1 MTLATDI
8 ASDMVQFDGLETVTL
23 YDQSANTSDASVS
36 ALRRALSHREVQLN
50 GPVGIES
57 SDVAFHIQVN
67 TTAIVPVPG
76 DTITDS
82 GSTVFSILSVS
93 KDALGTRFRCLCRQQ
108 V

>member
-8 ASDMVQFDGLETVTL
+8 ASDMATFDGLETVTL
-23 YDQSANTSDASVS
+23 YDQSANTSDTSVS

-50 GPVGIES
+50 GPIGIEP
-57 SDVAFHIQVN
+57 SDVACHVQAN

-76 DTITDS
+76 DSITDS
-82 GSTVFSILSVS
+82 GSVVFTILSVS
-93 KDALGTRFRCLCRQQ
+93 KDTLGSRYRCVCRQQ